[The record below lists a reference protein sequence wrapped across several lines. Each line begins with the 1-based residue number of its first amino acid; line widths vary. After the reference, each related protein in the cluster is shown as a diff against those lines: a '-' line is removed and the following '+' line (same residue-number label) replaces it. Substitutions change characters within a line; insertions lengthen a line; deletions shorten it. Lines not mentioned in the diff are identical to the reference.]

1 MSVTDAA
8 SDRLV
13 RLPMWLGLEEHQHR
27 VCAAVIAAASAP
39 VTRLAR
45 GQPGPLLA

>member
-1 MSVTDAA
+1 VTSTPDAI

-27 VCAAVIAAASAP
+27 VCEAVVAAVRQPDLAA
-39 VTRLAR
+39 
-45 GQPGPLLA
+45 